1 MKMKLSEYRK
11 TKDFRSK
18 QLRRGHM
25 IKNNLEEKECLTV

>member
-18 QLRRGHM
+18 QLRRGHL
-25 IKNNLEEKECLTV
+25 IKDKEEKECTMA